1 MSQLRWTRGGDLKD
15 GQLTE
20 PGCNSNYGKARR
32 RHPGSISTLEQAMK
46 DGLERLRALGIE
58 AIDQEVK
65 KLIRG
70 TPTGD
75 SRSAARLDRTAT
87 LEISRS
93 N

>member
-1 MSQLRWTRGGDLKD
+1 
-15 GQLTE
+15 
-20 PGCNSNYGKARR
+20 
-32 RHPGSISTLEQAMK
+32 MK

-75 SRSAARLDRTAT
+75 CRSAARLDRTAT